1 VYKIISKA
9 KILVIDD
16 FAGFRQT
23 IKTMLA
29 GLGAQ
34 HIDQAGNG
42 NDAIKCCSELQ
53 YDIIFC
59 DYNLGEGQDGQQI
72 LEELH
77 HRKLLR
83 HGTLFLM
90 VTAETTRAQVMGA
103 IEYRPDAYLT
113 KPFTGEQ
120 LGQRLK
126 RLQLKNEI
134 MRPIYDALNAG
145 NSVKAIALC
154 DQITEQVPKVK
165 YSCLRIKAEVLEQ
178 QQKYAEA
185 LALYQQVTAE
195 QPVLWAMIGI
205 GRIVFNQG
213 QIKQALQQFET
224 MRENFAEQVSVLD
237 WVAKCQQALGELDE
251 AETTLQQAVQ
261 ISPKSVSRQAF
272 LGQVASKLQH
282 TEIAQKAF
290 SKTIYE
296 GNYSCKLKPEYY
308 REYYDNSRE
317 MAQGMSGRELTRLV
331 AETETMEK
339 KMVRK
344 YQGDPTALAANLSS
358 AARLFSDLGK
368 TDKSGQLLKKL
379 GAALQHP
386 ECKIDADQLEYI
398 ESSLQQLPAE
408 ADHVK
413 KTLTQ
418 ISASVQSL
426 QQKIKQQPQVEVEVE
441 KNTLSEQAKQLNAQG
456 LQFARNKQPFD
467 ALEMFRQAIAKAPD
481 KTNYCLNAA
490 QIIIEHRDL
499 KQKPQL
505 LDEAEGYLTQTVKLN
520 ADDVRWKRYQKLLD
534 DLAQRKSA
542 HA

>member
-1 VYKIISKA
+1 MYKIISKA

-23 IKTMLA
+23 IKTMLG

-34 HIDQAGNG
+34 HIDQASNG
-42 NDAIKCCSELQ
+42 HDAIKRCSELQ

-77 HRKLLR
+77 HRKILR
-83 HGTLFLM
+83 RGALFLM

-145 NSVKAIALC
+145 NSTKAIELC

-178 QQKYAEA
+178 QQRLDEA

-205 GRIVFNQG
+205 GRIYFQQG
-213 QIKQALQQFET
+213 QVKQALQQFES

-237 WVAKCQQALGELDE
+237 WIAKCQQALGDLDQ
-251 AETTLQQAVQ
+251 AEKTLQQAIQ
-261 ISPKSVSRQAF
+261 ISPKSVTRQAS
-272 LGQVASKLQH
+272 LGQVASELEH

-308 REYYDNSRE
+308 REYYDNTRQL
-317 MAQGMSGRELTRLV
+317 AQGKSGRDLSRLV

-339 KMVRK
+339 RMARK
-344 YQGDPTALAANLSS
+344 YQSDPTALAANLSA
-358 AARLFSDLGK
+358 AARLYADLGK
-368 TDKSGQLLKKL
+368 TEKSGQMLKKL
-379 GAALQHP
+379 GDTLQKP
-386 ECKIDADQLEYI
+386 ECRIGGDELKYI
-398 ESSLQQLPAE
+398 ESSLQALPAE
-408 ADHVK
+408 ADYVK
-413 KTLTQ
+413 KSLSQ
-418 ISASVQSL
+418 ISSSVQQL
-426 QQKIKQQPQVEVEVE
+426 KQKIEQQP
-441 KNTLSEQAKQLNAQG
+441 KTDPLSPAEEAKQLNARG

-467 ALEMFRQAIAKAPD
+467 ALDMFRQAINKAEE

-490 QIIIEHRDL
+490 QIILEHRDL
-499 KQKPQL
+499 KDNIEL
-505 LDEAEGYLTQTVKLN
+505 IREADAYLTQTIQLS
-520 ADDVRWKRYQKLLD
+520 ADDVRWKRYQKLLG
-534 DLAQRKSA
+534 DLAQRKST